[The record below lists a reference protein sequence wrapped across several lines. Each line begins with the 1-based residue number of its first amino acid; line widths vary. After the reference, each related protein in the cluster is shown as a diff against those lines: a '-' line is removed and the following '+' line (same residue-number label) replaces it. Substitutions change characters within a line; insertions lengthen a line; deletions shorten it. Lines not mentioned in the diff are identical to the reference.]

1 MIELDPNDPG
11 RFIVTLPVGARDTQ
25 HAILGGTK
33 VGSDRLSL
41 PATSLNVLRLWDAFG
56 DDILEGPDEII
67 DLAVEPWGFRGFT
80 PAERATAE
88 EHPRWLDLFPFQR
101 LAVEYLFC
109 NPHSASLLALSPGLG
124 KSAVTIV
131 TIDLLGF
138 DKILILAPL
147 TLTFNWRREFKRW
160 SMYDRDITR
169 AHAKAPAPGPEVT
182 ATNHE
187 TIQELV
193 LRDEDGTTFDI
204 DGWCPY
210 RCEGEDP
217 DCPGCGSSGAATWIK
232 DARRVKEWIEGGP
245 WINDPKSG
253 KLKPQRERIVRV
265 RRDYRDAGWDLIAVD
280 ESILLK
286 NRRAVKTNVLGSLQ
300 RAADETIWE
309 LSGSPTAKYRDDLF
323 RQLQVM
329 APRAFTSYWR
339 FAEFMCVVEK
349 GQWGWKIVGD
359 RPEVDAHSYLRDFMF
374 VRSQDEV
381 LPELPDYIVR
391 DIDLEASPRQRRA
404 LDEMF
409 EEWIAVLEEAPDDP
423 VVADTWLAR
432 LTRLMQ
438 MTSNLGS
445 LPKHDGS
452 FHRPGSVKQD
462 LLIDMIKGDEI
473 ELPLL
478 VWTWYVETTQLLTTK
493 LATLPG
499 LNVGSVTGRDSR
511 DAKDATIEAYR
522 DGELNVLVCQ
532 MGVGKFGHTFTDT
545 RTVFY
550 HDRAFDSDA
559 WVQSLRRVRRI
570 GLEHRPV
577 LIIPRVVASA
587 DALVD
592 ENLAGKLPAIAS
604 MTNSQVA
611 SLLVASRDDRV

>member
-1 MIELDPNDPG
+1 MIELDPNDAG
-11 RFIVTLPVGARDTQ
+11 RFIVTLPVGGRDTQ
-25 HAILGGTK
+25 HALLGGTK

-80 PAERATAE
+80 SAERATAE
-88 EHPRWLDLFPFQR
+88 EHPRWLELFPFQQ
-101 LAVEYLFC
+101 LAVEYLYC
-109 NPHSASLLALSPGLG
+109 NPHAASLLALSPGLG

-160 SMYDRDITR
+160 SMYERDITR
-169 AHAKAPAPGPEVT
+169 AHAKAPEPGPEVT

-193 LRDEDGTTFDI
+193 LRDEDGNTIKGQLEI
-204 DGWCPY
+204 DGE
-210 RCEGEDP
+210 RVNV
-217 DCPGCGSSGAATWIK
+217 TN
-232 DARRVKEWIEGGP
+232 ARAVKAWIEAGP
-245 WINDPKSG
+245 YAPDPKSS
-253 KLKPQRERIVRV
+253 KLKPQRERVTRV
-265 RRDYRDAGWDLIAVD
+265 RRDYRDAGWELIIVD

-300 RAADETIWE
+300 RATDQTIWE

-339 FAEFMCVVEK
+339 FAEFFTVVEK

-359 RPEVDAHSYLRDFMF
+359 RLDVDVHSYLRDFMF

-391 DIDLEASPRQRRA
+391 DIDLEASPQQRKA

-409 EEWIAVLEEAPDDP
+409 DEWIAVLEEAPDDP
-423 VVADTWLAR
+423 VIADTWLAR

-462 LLIDMIKGDEI
+462 LLIDLITGDEI

-478 VWTWYVETTQLLTTK
+478 VWTWYVETTQLLTAK

-511 DAKDATIEAYR
+511 DKKDETIEAYR

-570 GLEHRPV
+570 GLEHHPV
-577 LIIPRVVASA
+577 LIVPRIASSA
-587 DALVD
+587 DALID
-592 ENLAGKLPAIAS
+592 ENLAGKLTSIAG
-604 MTNSQVA
+604 MTNSDVA
-611 SLLVASRDDRV
+611 SLLAQARDDRV

>member
-1 MIELDPNDPG
+1 MIELDPKDPG
-11 RFIVTLPVGARDTQ
+11 RFIVTLPPGTRDVQ
-25 HAILGGTK
+25 HQQLGGTK
-33 VGSDRLSL
+33 VGTNGLAL
-41 PATSLNVLRLWDAFG
+41 PAIALNVLRLWDAFG
-56 DDILEGPDEII
+56 DDILEGPDDII
-67 DLAVEPWGFRGFT
+67 DLACEEWGFRGFT
-80 PAERATAE
+80 GAERATAE
-88 EHPRWLDLFPFQR
+88 EHPHWLDLYPFQR

-109 NPHSASLLALSPGLG
+109 NPHGASLLALSPGLG
-124 KSAVTIV
+124 KSAVTII
-131 TIDLLGF
+131 TLDLL
-138 DKILILAPL
+138 DIERVLILAPV
-147 TLTFNWRREFKRW
+147 TLTFNWRREFKLW
-160 SMYDRDITR
+160 SDRERDITR
-169 AHAKAPAPGPEVT
+169 AHARAPAPGPEVT
-182 ATNHE
+182 VTNHE

-193 LRDEDGTTFDI
+193 LRDEDGNTIEGTLEI
-204 DGWCPY
+204 DG
-210 RCEGEDP
+210 EEVNV
-217 DCPGCGSSGAATWIK
+217 TN
-232 DARRVKEWIEGGP
+232 ARAVKAWIEAGP
-245 WINDPKSG
+245 YAEDPKSG
-253 KLKPQRERIVRV
+253 KLKPVRQRITRV
-265 RRDYRDAGWDLIAVD
+265 RRDYRDHEWELVIVD

-286 NRRAVKTNVLGSLQ
+286 NRKAIKTNVLSSLQ
-300 RAADETIWE
+300 RNADGLIWE
-309 LSGSPTAKYRDDLF
+309 MSGSPTAKFRDDLF

-339 FAEFMCVVEK
+339 FTEFFCAVEK
-349 GQWGWKIVGD
+349 GQWGWKVVGD
-359 RPEVDAHSYLRDFMF
+359 RPEVDVHSYLRDFMF

-381 LPELPDYIVR
+381 LPELPDYVIR
-391 DIDLEASPRQRRA
+391 DIDLEALPRQRKA

-409 EEWIAVLEEAPDDP
+409 EDWIAVLEEAPDEP
-423 VVADTWLAR
+423 VIADTWLAR

-445 LPKHDGS
+445 LPKPDGS

-478 VWTWYVETTQLLTTK
+478 VWTWYVETTQLLTTALDK
-493 LATLPG
+493 ISG

-577 LIIPRVVASA
+577 LVIPRIAASA
-587 DALVD
+587 DALID
-592 ENLAGKLPAIAS
+592 ENLAGKLTSIAS
-604 MTNSQVA
+604 MTNSDVL
-611 SLLVASRDDRV
+611 SLLAKARDDAADTR